1 MQNFWYLLVSL
12 KNLQKEINDQVEFLE
27 NFKDNFE
34 KIDTER
40 SIKSVE
46 ETLKTYLKVIKR
58 LKEFKMTQEDKEYL
72 KDLIYSQK
80 EVFRN
85 GTDEEVDKIS
95 DEIMEKII
103 DVSFKYAK
111 AEQDEIFE
119 YCYEIMYQ
127 IDKELIN
134 EVQ

>member
-58 LKEFKMTQEDKEYL
+58 LKD
-72 KDLIYSQK
+72 
-80 EVFRN
+80 
-85 GTDEEVDKIS
+85 
-95 DEIMEKII
+95 
-103 DVSFKYAK
+103 
-111 AEQDEIFE
+111 
-119 YCYEIMYQ
+119 
-127 IDKELIN
+127 
-134 EVQ
+134 

>member
-34 KIDTER
+34 KIDPER

-58 LKEFKMTQEDKEYL
+58 LK
-72 KDLIYSQK
+72 
-80 EVFRN
+80 N
-85 GTDEEVDKIS
+85 
-95 DEIMEKII
+95 
-103 DVSFKYAK
+103 
-111 AEQDEIFE
+111 
-119 YCYEIMYQ
+119 
-127 IDKELIN
+127 
-134 EVQ
+134 